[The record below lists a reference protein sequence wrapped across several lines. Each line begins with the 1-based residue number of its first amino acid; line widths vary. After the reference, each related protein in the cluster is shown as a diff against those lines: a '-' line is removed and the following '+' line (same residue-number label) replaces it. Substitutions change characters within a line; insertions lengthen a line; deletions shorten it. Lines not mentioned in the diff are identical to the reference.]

1 MKKPVEPSTIGKI
14 KVADALKNLKVL
26 LHQDK
31 SISPQ
36 VRAMMDLL
44 VVVIHLLLGKLGLHS
59 ANSSIP
65 PSKDPHRKRG
75 SKRKAKGK
83 KRKPGGQNGHDGSTL
98 QREQNPDRIETIE
111 VDRRTIPSGKYRSVG
126 FESRQVINIEISKVV
141 TEYRAEIVED
151 AQGHQFIAE
160 FPTGVTR
167 PVQYGHSV
175 KAQSVYMSQ

>member
-1 MKKPVEPSTIGKI
+1 MKKPVEPRTIGKI
-14 KVADALKNLKVL
+14 NITDALKNVEVL
-26 LHQDK
+26 LEQEK

-65 PSKDPHRKRG
+65 PSQDPHRKRG
-75 SKRKAKGK
+75 SKRKGKGK

-111 VDRRTIPSGKYRSVG
+111 VDRRTIPRGEYRSVG
-126 FESRQVINIEISKVV
+126 FESRQVIDIEISKVV
-141 TEYRAEIVED
+141 TEYRVEIVED
-151 AQGHQFIAE
+151 AQGVSSSRSFRLGSPGR
-160 FPTGVTR
+160 FNTDTW
-167 PVQYGHSV
+167 
-175 KAQSVYMSQ
+175 